1 MEISLEKLY
10 VNSRA
15 YWVKVLQSVSL
26 TFNEAVVFKMDT
38 QLCHF
43 QLHFCLRKLTEF
55 LYLTSEIQRVKLR
68 QKQTLTSLTLT
79 ISES

>member
-1 MEISLEKLY
+1 MWIVGPIGLN
-10 VNSRA
+10 VF
-15 YWVKVLQSVSL
+15 QSISL
-26 TFNEAVVFKMDT
+26 TFHEAVIFKMDT

-55 LYLTSEIQRVKLR
+55 LYFTNEIQGVKLR
-68 QKQTLTSLTLT
+68 KKQTLTSLTLT